1 MTSKIKVDNI
11 NKVSDDSNII
21 NKCSTNITVGAN
33 GDTVI
38 IPNGVTEQVQSGGD
52 IQVQSGGQIT
62 IASGATIT
70 NNGTAVGLGRTGT
83 VDWDTTP
90 KVTGDS
96 PVTAVSGTGYF
107 LNTTAGTITVNL
119 PAGSAGDIVGL
130 ADYAGTWQ
138 TYNVTVSPNGSDKIG
153 GTNSDA
159 TLETEGQSVTF
170 VYVDAVQGWVN
181 TMDSTSNVR
190 GSAYIT
196 ATVSGAC
203 NAIATVGDYKV
214 AMFKTPGTF
223 CISAGSGPSANV
235 DYAIVAGGGG
245 GGNSNGGGGGAG
257 GMRYGTGPGCTQMP
271 LSPGAYPVVVGGG
284 GAGQP
289 APQPSSC
296 GQGVSG
302 DVSSF
307 NSFVGAG
314 GGGAGSGASPSPGSN
329 GFDGGSG
336 GGAGTNSGLLGNGNT
351 PPTNPSQGNPG
362 GNGGGPGPFGVPFQ
376 SGGGGGGHAAPGA
389 SAAPSPPSGGD
400 GGAGTDISPVFGT
413 APQPFYMANGP
424 ANGASVCGQFAGGG
438 AGGSQGVPGGTGAIG
453 GGGNG
458 TNSCVT
464 AANGTANT
472 GGGGGGGGYAPSGA
486 GGTGGSGIVL
496 IRYKF
501 Q

>member
-1 MTSKIKVDNI
+1 MSKIEVN
-11 NKVSDDSNII
+11 
-21 NKCSTNITVGAN
+21 TVEPQCGTTLTLGAS
-33 GDTVI
+33 GDTVQL
-38 IPNGVTEQVQSGGD
+38 G
-52 IQVQSGGQIT
+52 
-62 IASGATIT
+62 SGASQT
-70 NNGTAVGLGRTGT
+70 GFGRTGT
-83 VDWDTTP
+83 VDWITTP

-96 PVTAVSGTGYF
+96 PITAVTGKGYF

-119 PAGSAGDIVGL
+119 PAGAAGSIVSI

-138 TYNVTVSPNGSDKIG
+138 TYNVTVNANGSEKIG
-153 GTNSDA
+153 GSLTAA
-159 TLETEGQSVTF
+159 TLNTEGQSVTF
-170 VYVDAVQGWVN
+170 VYVDAVQGWIN

-190 GSAYIT
+190 GASFIS

-214 AMFKTPGTF
+214 AMFKNPGTF
-223 CISAGSGPSANV
+223 CISAGSGPGAV
-235 DYAIVAGGGG
+235 ADYAIIGGGGG

-257 GMRYGTGPGCTQMP
+257 GMRYGNGPGCTQMP
-271 LSPGAYPVVVGGG
+271 LSPGAYPVIVGGG

-289 APQPSSC
+289 GPQPSCS
-296 GQGVSG
+296 GQGASG

-314 GGGAGSGASPSPGSN
+314 GGGAGSGAGPNPTAN
-329 GFDGGSG
+329 GLDGGSG
-336 GGAGTNSGLLGNGNT
+336 GGGGTNSGLLGDGNT

-362 GNGGGPGPFGVPFQ
+362 GNGGGPGPLGVPFQ
-376 SGGGGGGHAAPGA
+376 AGAGGGGHAAPGV
-389 SAAPSPPSGGD
+389 SAAPTPVSGGT

-424 ANGASVCGQFAGGG
+424 ANGASACGQFAGGG
-438 AGGSQGVPGGTGAIG
+438 GGGVTSPTTAGGGGIG
-453 GGGNG
+453 GGGNA
-458 TNSCVT
+458 TNDGN
-464 AANGTANT
+464 AGANGTDNT
-472 GGGGGGGGYAPSGA
+472 GGGAGGGGNDPGPPGA